1 METRIDQILMN
12 YLESLLYTDELES
25 KSVRLMLDEI
35 RLIYD
40 LDCLFVFENLTFLA
54 VKSEPGKGT
63 EITVILPQRISDET
77 AKKTTDKEAVNYGN
91 ESFWGKRI
99 LLAEDNELNA
109 EIAITM
115 LEEAGYYDLILMDIQ
130 MPNMDGYEATR
141 TIRGLAEILSG

>member
-77 AKKTTDKEAVNYGN
+77 AKKPQIR
-91 ESFWGKRI
+91 KR
-99 LLAEDNELNA
+99 
-109 EIAITM
+109 
-115 LEEAGYYDLILMDIQ
+115 
-130 MPNMDGYEATR
+130 
-141 TIRGLAEILSG
+141 